1 MVSHTFWLF
10 HHAVHGDMPA
20 EEVFARFDRLIAA
33 MPDRFAVSSICGF
46 AATTAIALGRWEDAG
61 RFAAINMEADP
72 GSQFAFWGGQA
83 LMQRGIVEAWHGRVP
98 EGVAS
103 FDEGMARYTGIGGRS
118 ATSTFEASLA
128 MNLARAGEVEEA
140 QRRVEAAR
148 DELSTRRE
156 LWNEPV
162 VLLAEGVVAHAAG
175 DAATAARKLAEA
187 VHRATEQGSHALADR
202 AASVARE
209 LGFVPA

>member
-1 MVSHTFWLF
+1 
-10 HHAVHGDMPA
+10 
-20 EEVFARFDRLIAA
+20 
-33 MPDRFAVSSICGF
+33 
-46 AATTAIALGRWEDAG
+46 
-61 RFAAINMEADP
+61 
-72 GSQFAFWGGQA
+72 
-83 LMQRGIVEAWHGRVP
+83 
-98 EGVAS
+98 VAS